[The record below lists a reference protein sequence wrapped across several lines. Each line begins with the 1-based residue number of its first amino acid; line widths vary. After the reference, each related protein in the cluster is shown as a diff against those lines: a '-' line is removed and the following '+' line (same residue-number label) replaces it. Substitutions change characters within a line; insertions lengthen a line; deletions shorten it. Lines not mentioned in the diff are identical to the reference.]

1 MKTKNELRRQWIASE
16 FASFRDAMMR
26 SLPGETG
33 IAVRRRFYGW
43 HETVR
48 VLHGVEIQ
56 HAGNL
61 RLGRN
66 VVVASGCKLCA
77 ATTITL
83 GDDVLI
89 GPDCSIWT
97 QDHVTTSLT
106 VPILDQGYEREPVT
120 IGKGCWIGCRC
131 VILKG
136 AVLPDGVVVA
146 AGSVVTK
153 SSAQAAAPHDILA
166 GVPARRIGSRVHREH
181 GRDVNLGDLGNGD
194 TDLS

>member
-16 FASFRDAMMR
+16 FAAFRDAMMR

-66 VVVASGCKLCA
+66 VVIAAGCKLCA
-77 ATTITL
+77 AAAITL
-83 GDDVLI
+83 EDDVLI

-97 QDHVTTSLT
+97 QDHVTASLT
-106 VPILDQGYEREPVT
+106 VPILEQGYERDPVT
-120 IGKGCWIGCRC
+120 IGKGCWIGCRS

-136 AVLPDGVVVA
+136 VTLPEGVVVA

-153 SSAQAAAPHDILA
+153 SSAERAAPYYVLA
-166 GVPARRIGSRVHREH
+166 GVPARPTGSRVHGEQ
-181 GRDVNLGDLGNGD
+181 GPDVNLGDLGNGNKN
-194 TDLS
+194 LS